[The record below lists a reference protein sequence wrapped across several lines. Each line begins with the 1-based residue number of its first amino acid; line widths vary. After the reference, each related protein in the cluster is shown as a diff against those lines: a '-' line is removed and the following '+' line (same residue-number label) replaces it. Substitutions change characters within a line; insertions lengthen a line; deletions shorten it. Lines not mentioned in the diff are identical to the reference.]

1 MEKQQLLIT
10 VLDDQKMDFLLTL
23 FAQLNFISVEE
34 VPTDQPAPD
43 SSKHSILNSAGIWEG
58 RDITAEQLR
67 QQAYLRRTV
76 NYDEKS

>member
-1 MEKQQLLIT
+1 MEKQQLLVT
-10 VLDDQKMDFLLTL
+10 VLDDQKMDFLLKL
-23 FAQLNFISVEE
+23 FAQLDFISVEE
-34 VPTDQPAPD
+34 VPADQPEPGA
-43 SSKHSILNSAGIWEG
+43 SKHNILDSAGIWEG